1 MRSRLVPIVASAVVL
16 LVLAAGSLALWRWT
30 QRGPA
35 FADAVE
41 LAPAGT
47 ERIGWTDWAAI
58 RGPIEPGSADELGSM
73 LDTAYDADVSSA
85 SALVT
90 SAETLRDR
98 FGVSPANLEWEL
110 FTQSPEGAALLLALP
125 DGYSFDSLG
134 ERLEALGFTRPEDD
148 DGTWRGGADVVALIG
163 GTLTP
168 QLQHWVL
175 LADQGLVVTS
185 DTPEYAATAA
195 AAAIGDGDRV
205 EGLDGVVEASGSPR
219 SAVVYAATYACER
232 LAMAQ
237 ADGPDQE
244 QAAELVR
251 QAGTVSPLTA
261 YSMATEPDGDVRV
274 AMSFETDEQARANAD
289 SRAVLAS
296 GPAPGQGGDFAERF
310 AVASATAEGSTVV
323 LELRPREG
331 AYVLSDLS
339 SGPVLFASC

>member
-1 MRSRLVPIVASAVVL
+1 MRSRIVLVVATTASVL
-16 LVLAAGSLALWRWT
+16 LLAVGSLTLWRST
-30 QRGPA
+30 HQGST
-35 FADAVE
+35 FAEAVA

-47 ERIGWTDWAAI
+47 ERIGWTDWAATREAI
-58 RGPIEPGSADELGSM
+58 DPGSADGPGSM
-73 LDTAYDADVSSA
+73 LDAAYDADLSSA

-90 SAETLRDR
+90 SAETLRER
-98 FGVSPANLEWEL
+98 FGVSPATLEWEL
-110 FTQSPEGAALLLALP
+110 FTQSPDGAALVLALP
-125 DGYSFDSLG
+125 DGDSFADLG
-134 ERLEALGFTRPEDD
+134 NRLASLGFTRPDD
-148 DGTWRGGADVVALIG
+148 DRGVWRGGADVVASL

-175 LADQGLVVTS
+175 LADEGLVVTS
-185 DTPEYAATAA
+185 DTPEYAAVAA
-195 AAAIGDGDRV
+195 AAAGGDGDRV
-205 EGLDGVVEASGSPR
+205 EGLEDVVDVSGSPR
-219 SAVVYAATYACER
+219 SAVVYAASYACEH

-261 YSMATEPDGDVRV
+261 YAMAAQPDGDVRV

-289 SRAVLAS
+289 ARAALAA

-310 AVASATAEGSTVV
+310 AVASATAEASTVV
-323 LELRPREG
+323 LELRPRAG

-339 SGPVLFASC
+339 AGPVLFATC